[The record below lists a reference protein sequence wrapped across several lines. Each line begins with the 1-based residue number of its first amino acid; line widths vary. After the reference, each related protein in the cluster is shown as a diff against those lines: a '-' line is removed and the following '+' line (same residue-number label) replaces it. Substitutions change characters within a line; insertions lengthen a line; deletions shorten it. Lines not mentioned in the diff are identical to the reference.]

1 MKVDTADSKGKWLV
15 RTHPSEAVDSRSR
28 PGVPTSLA
36 RVRGESARGRRSVA
50 EVAKSCEV
58 NSTIGRPKNPSGT
71 GEFEG
76 LRSLKL
82 VARGRIELPTYG
94 FSDRRSSN

>member
-1 MKVDTADSKGKWLV
+1 
-15 RTHPSEAVDSRSR
+15 
-28 PGVPTSLA
+28 
-36 RVRGESARGRRSVA
+36 
-50 EVAKSCEV
+50 
-58 NSTIGRPKNPSGT
+58 
-71 GEFEG
+71 